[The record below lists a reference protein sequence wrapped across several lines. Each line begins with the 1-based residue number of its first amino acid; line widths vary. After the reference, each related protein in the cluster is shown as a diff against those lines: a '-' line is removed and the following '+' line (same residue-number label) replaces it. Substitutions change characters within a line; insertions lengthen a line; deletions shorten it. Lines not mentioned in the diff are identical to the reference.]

1 MRLSGKPTLTVT
13 PASSGV
19 AMFTLA
25 SLSQSIDCCNP
36 TPPVGSVFCNLGGG
50 SVCVVAGQIAAAK
63 SLPEY
68 RQAQLEQRQ
77 YIEKATRAPVHAGF
91 QSPRCRPPS
100 GCRKTRLIGDGY
112 SRSPL
117 GLKLRQRLQPSSN
130 CRSSPVAPAPCRL
143 SRRYRKHIACTLRS
157 SPRSRASGARS
168 APSCLFPAPSFV
180 ISIW

>member
-1 MRLSGKPTLTVT
+1 MG
-13 PASSGV
+13 AGV
-19 AMFTLA
+19 YGGLG
-25 SLSQSIDCCNP
+25 SIAAP
-36 TPPVGSVFCNLGGG
+36 HALG
-50 SVCVVAGQIAAAK
+50 AAK

-130 CRSSPVAPAPCRL
+130 CRS
-143 SRRYRKHIACTLRS
+143 
-157 SPRSRASGARS
+157 
-168 APSCLFPAPSFV
+168 
-180 ISIW
+180 